1 MEETIGGNDVVE
13 GFGAPLCIDV
23 AAHVGEVAQ
32 QIKAVEEDGQVLLGQ
47 TFGDAGVPHQ
57 LVRVHGRFAVSSA
70 AIHGH
75 VGAHL
80 HVPRQVYLSCHAI
93 LEGEGVDVGEILA
106 VAGGMLVGQL
116 TASTKLHLVR
126 RSPSQREVFRH
137 VMGSH
142 HRTGSDEGFVRA
154 VQIDAVVV
162 AVVGILLHPPLVILR
177 QREVDARPD
186 VHVPVAIHIVGCH
199 GSHARLL
206 IIYVAHCLCVLHDA
220 HIGIGIEHR
229 LAELVSVLLAR
240 RRSGGACSSCGD
252 CPM

>member
-1 MEETIGGNDVVE
+1 MEETVGGNDVVE

-32 QIKAVEEDGQVLLGQ
+32 QVETVEEDGQVLLWQ

-57 LVRVHGRFAVSSA
+57 FVRVHGRFAVSPA

-80 HVPRQVYLSCHAI
+80 HVPRQVYLSCHTI

-106 VAGGMLVGQL
+106 VAGGMLVGQF

-137 VMGSH
+137 IVGSH

-177 QREVDARPD
+177 LPSTLSGVT
-186 VHVPVAIHIVGCH
+186 VLTPV
-199 GSHARLL
+199 SLL
-206 IIYVAHCLCVLHDA
+206 Y
-220 HIGIGIEHR
+220 
-229 LAELVSVLLAR
+229 
-240 RRSGGACSSCGD
+240 
-252 CPM
+252 M